1 MEADLSYYRRRSAE
15 EMAAAAAADSN
26 IARDAHLE
34 LARRYDGEVAK
45 LGVALRRADLRIVDA
60 A

>member
-34 LARRYDGEVAK
+34 LARRYDVEVAK
-45 LGVALRRADLRIVDA
+45 LGVALRRADLRIVEA
-60 A
+60 G